1 MIWSS
6 SFEKII
12 YRVKF
17 CTELWALLKN
27 GVKVTNAKNR
37 KPAGK
42 MADDYDMEQY
52 RKDRR
57 LDTEQYKKLN
67 FLQGAVEGMKSLLFF
82 KR

>member
-1 MIWSS
+1 
-6 SFEKII
+6 
-12 YRVKF
+12 
-17 CTELWALLKN
+17 
-27 GVKVTNAKNR
+27 
-37 KPAGK
+37 